1 MPRFARNDTS
11 PSVIARHTSAEAI
24 SHPPG
29 LPRFAPMTEKASA
42 TNRMNEHWVFTF
54 VVGFHYYIWNE
65 SKMGDII
72 LGWGLEI
79 AMPSARNDREKTL
92 P

>member
-1 MPRFARNDTS
+1 VRLVNTL
-11 PSVIARHTSAEAI
+11 
-24 SHPPG
+24 PG
-29 LPRFAPMTEKASA
+29 
-42 TNRMNEHWVFTF
+42 WVFTF

-79 AMPSARNDREKTL
+79 ATPSARNDREKTL
-92 P
+92 Q